1 MTRSGD
7 SSAYDAARSFL
18 YERVDYE
25 RAHMP
30 DRGRGLSLVRMR
42 ELLSRLGDPQ
52 DALRIVH
59 VAGTKGK
66 GSTAAMMAS
75 VLREAGLRTG
85 LYTSPHLER
94 VEERIA
100 IDGASCSAADF
111 AALVERVRDSVE
123 QLDRAAQQRGESGPT
138 FFEITTA
145 MMFVHFAQ
153 REVDAAVLEVGLGGR
168 LDSTNVCRPLVSV
181 ITSISFDHMRQLGN
195 TLAEIASE
203 KAGIIKPGVPVVSGV
218 IDAEPRHV
226 IAAAA
231 RDRGSRLF
239 AIGEAFEFEYLGPA
253 EEALILSSRLAY
265 REDVDGERFSLA
277 DVTIGLPGSHQAQNG
292 AVALATLRRLE
303 KIGWCI
309 PEPAVRRGL
318 ARVHCPARV
327 ELLAERPAIVLDVAH
342 NVASVEALL
351 QVLDERFGERPRVLI
366 FGVSRDKEVEGM
378 LRRLV
383 PRFETIILTPFV
395 ENPRSMSPEELA
407 AIVDR
412 LPRAEVSAEANGQ
425 SAAARTSSN
434 RPILCQN
441 PQQAWDLARRLLT
454 AEHMVCVTGSFFLA
468 AEMRPILLSFLG
480 SQHLALGSGHETIE
494 TTRSA
499 ETVASLAPRQPSRTG

>member
-1 MTRSGD
+1 MSPSAN
-7 SSAYDAARSFL
+7 SSNHDAALAFL

-30 DRGRGLSLVRMR
+30 DRGRGLTLARMR

-52 DALRIVH
+52 DALRIIH

-66 GSTAAMMAS
+66 GSTASMIAS
-75 VLREAGLRTG
+75 VLQAAGMRTG
-85 LYTSPHLER
+85 LYTSPHLEC

-100 IDGASCSAADF
+100 IDGARCSESEF
-111 AALVERVRDSVE
+111 ATLVEHVRAAVE
-123 QLDRAAQQRGESGPT
+123 QLDRAAQQHGEAGPT

-153 REVDAAVLEVGLGGR
+153 RGVDAAVLEVGLGGR

-203 KAGIIKPGVPVVSGV
+203 KAGIIKFGVPVVSGV
-218 IDAEPRHV
+218 LDDEPRRV
-226 IAAAA
+226 IEAVA
-231 RDRGSRLF
+231 REHGSRLF
-239 AIGEAFEFEYLGPA
+239 AMGETFEFEYLGPVA
-253 EEALILSSRLAY
+253 PPPESPPALCSRFAY
-265 REDVDGERFSLA
+265 HECVDGERFSLA
-277 DVTIGLPGSHQAQNG
+277 DVLVGLPGAHQAHNG

-303 KIGWCI
+303 KIGWHI
-309 PEPAVRRGL
+309 PEPALRRGL
-318 ARVHCPARV
+318 ASAHCPARV

-351 QVLDERFGERPRVLI
+351 RVLDERFGGRPRVLI
-366 FGVSRDKEVEGM
+366 FGVSRDKDVEGM

-383 PRFETIILTPFV
+383 PRFETILLTPFV
-395 ENPRSMSPEELA
+395 ENPRSMPPEELA
-407 AIVDR
+407 AIIER
-412 LPRAEVSAEANGQ
+412 LPRVEGAP
-425 SAAARTSSN
+425 AAR
-434 RPILCQN
+434 PIICQN
-441 PQQAWDLARRLLT
+441 PRQAWDAARRQMT
-454 AEHMVCVTGSFFLA
+454 SEHLVCVTGSFFLA
-468 AEMRPILLSFLG
+468 AEMRPILLACLG
-480 SQHLALGSGHETIE
+480 AQHLALGSGHETIE

-499 ETVASLAPRQPSRTG
+499 GTVVSRFLE